1 MGKKRRPPLRLLED
15 VVEPK
20 AKEVKTSLCS
30 YNFIILAIK
39 TLFLVLFYYTFSI
52 GLTFYNQ
59 RFIHVSLDNFNMD
72 KICIILGPS

>member
-20 AKEVKTSLCS
+20 AKEVKTSICS
-30 YNFIILAIK
+30 YKFIILAIK
-39 TLFLVLFYYTFSI
+39 TLCLVLFYYTFSI

-59 RFIHVSLDNFNMD
+59 RFIHVSLD
-72 KICIILGPS
+72 KLCIIQGPY

>member
-30 YNFIILAIK
+30 YNFIILDHELIDRHIK
-39 TLFLVLFYYTFSI
+39 ESI
-52 GLTFYNQ
+52 SMHA
-59 RFIHVSLDNFNMD
+59 HVV
-72 KICIILGPS
+72 